1 MSLLDSIS
9 GGNMANMG
17 MLNQMQG
24 GANNGLNT
32 QDMDFLK
39 SFSDADKI
47 AQDMGN
53 RVGDSQNV
61 AASSASSTNLPR
73 LGEDNAPSFG
83 DMINGLVD
91 YVDDKQKTSQD
102 EVQKVMTGE
111 SDNLHQAMIAMQEA
125 SVSMD
130 LLIEVRN
137 KLVESYK
144 ELTSMQ
150 T

>member
-9 GGNMANMG
+9 GGNMG

-53 RVGDSQNV
+53 RVADGQNV
-61 AASSASSTNLPR
+61 SASSASSTNLPR
-73 LGEDNAPSFG
+73 LGDSNAPSFG

-91 YVDDKQKTSQD
+91 YVDDKQQTSRD
-102 EVQKVMTGE
+102 EAQKVMTGE

>member
-1 MSLLDSIS
+1 
-9 GGNMANMG
+9 

-24 GANNGLNT
+24 GGQGGLNA

-39 SFSDADKI
+39 GFGGADKI
-47 AQDMGN
+47 AQDFGKQTID
-53 RVGDSQNV
+53 GGATSTE
-61 AASSASSTNLPR
+61 AAGTKMNLPR
-73 LGEDNAPSFG
+73 LGGSSSPSFG

-102 EVQKVMTGE
+102 EVQKVLTGE
-111 SDNLHQAMIAMQEA
+111 SDNLHQAMISMQEA